1 VRQILVLGMIA
12 ASLVVR
18 ADVVWA
24 GSGVASNPT
33 PVLQASMQLVSQ
45 EGQCFTWQVTGKVK
59 PAFRGF
65 NSEVRLVCST
75 PDALANGT
83 APTFVF
89 PQCEDGPCPAFTD
102 SCGNFQ
108 FSAVVCGN
116 NAQVDPANVCFFT
129 AHINGSKMPQAC
141 GKQPPPEDLPSD
153 PNGSQPC
160 GGDDTL
166 CPSR

>member
-1 VRQILVLGMIA
+1 MIA

-65 NSEVRLVCST
+65 NSEVRLVCGT
-75 PDALANGT
+75 PDALANVT
-83 APTFVF
+83 API
-89 PQCEDGPCPAFTD
+89 D
-102 SCGNFQ
+102 
-108 FSAVVCGN
+108 
-116 NAQVDPANVCFFT
+116 
-129 AHINGSKMPQAC
+129 GSKMPQAC
-141 GKQPPPEDLPSD
+141 GKQLPPEDLPSD